1 MKKNSLAKVFAIF
14 ALVGIGVSIIGT
26 GLLVL
31 FSSNE
36 VSNHTYTEEE
46 LSNIIKV
53 STGEVSTGA
62 LNNENSLT
70 GEISTGSL
78 EVGTISTGGLD
89 NSNTTSTGELN
100 N

>member
-14 ALVGIGVSIIGT
+14 ALVWIWVSIIWT
-26 GLLVL
+26 WLLVL

-53 STGEVSTGA
+53 STWEVSTWA

-70 GEISTGSL
+70 WEISTWSL
-78 EVGTISTGGLD
+78 EVWTISTWGLD
-89 NSNTTSTGELN
+89 NSNTTSTWELN